1 MPKGPKKSPQESI
14 DSILL
19 AIGRRE
25 DLDEDTMSH
34 YLARL
39 NEEWTNGAREKVLH
53 LLRSNEPSA
62 QAAALRILT
71 ELATEFD
78 LEELEDFVTDPT
90 VSDIAKLSLAPLLK
104 ELDSEITDESMAE
117 YLNDPVGS
125 VRQMQMR
132 LLELVGQ
139 NEMGIETILE
149 DVVSMPVD
157 RRLAFISWLGNSNDP
172 RAASL
177 LLPLLEY
184 EGGKVA
190 TAVLE
195 ALEQLGPIAVSQT
208 IPMLN
213 YIVATSSNRLLKQQA
228 RTTLGHLTMQSM
240 LGAEDVALMEARQG
254 QLPLYQARMSALDGS
269 GSQLIMLSW
278 RRSDGLIKGV
288 NILFYDQQGV
298 KDCYG
303 VDEMAL
309 EQWKSLVD
317 DLNEQGFQ
325 SFLVPFAYVQAVLSN
340 ARVTGKKKRQKL
352 PIAYAIWRPFIEGR
366 EPQKT
371 VTKMPVMLDPL
382 DLDDEVIALGKTGE
396 ALYNSNEL
404 KSWLYEPIER
414 IEPFIS
420 RYWAMQ
426 NRFESSPRG
435 GKKTQK
441 MQERQLQVDQL
452 IDEAIDTLI
461 DETWRSLYEQRLR
474 RQAAFFQQ
482 LDRHTEVALLRA
494 TATILH
500 PDSGIDL
507 SEQTFPRKFI
517 HLSIEQGPLR
527 LMIESMHNSGLNS
540 LPFDLPD

>member
-1 MPKGPKKSPQESI
+1 MPKGRKKSPQESI

-25 DLDEDTMSH
+25 DLDGDTMNH

-39 NEEWTNGAREKVLH
+39 DEEWTNGAREKVLH

-104 ELDSEITDESMAE
+104 ELDSEITDESLAE

-149 DVVSMPVD
+149 DVVSMPVE

-177 LLPLLEY
+177 LIPLLEH

-195 ALEQLGPIAVSQT
+195 ALELLGPIAVSHT
-208 IPMLN
+208 IPALN
-213 YIVATSSNRLLKQQA
+213 YILATSSNRLLKQQA

-240 LGAEDVALMEARQG
+240 LGAEDIALMEARQG
-254 QLPLYQARMSALDGS
+254 ALPLYEARMSALDGS

-278 RRSDGLIKGV
+278 RRPDGLVKGV
-288 NILFYDQQGV
+288 NILFYDQQGI

-303 VDEMAL
+303 VDEMAM
-309 EQWKSLVD
+309 EQWKSLVN

-325 SFLVPFAYVQAVLSN
+325 SFSVPFAYAQAVLMD
-340 ARVTGKKKRQKL
+340 ARATSKRKRQKL

-366 EPQKT
+366 EPHKQ
-371 VTKMPVMLDPL
+371 VTKTPVVLEPL
-382 DLDDEVIALGKTGE
+382 ELNDEVIALGKTGAE
-396 ALYNSNEL
+396 LYQSNEL

-426 NRFESSPRG
+426 NRFEVAPRG
-435 GKKTQK
+435 NKRSQK
-441 MQERQLQVDQL
+441 VQEQQLHVDQL
-452 IDEAIDTLI
+452 IDEAVDALI
-461 DETWRSLYEQRLR
+461 DDAWRSLYEVRLR

-482 LDRHTEVALLRA
+482 LDRNAEVALMCA
-494 TATILH
+494 TAAVLH
-500 PDSGIDL
+500 PASAVDV

-527 LMIESMHNSGLNS
+527 LMIESMHNSGLGS